1 MAFDPTPEQR
11 QAFAEALYAGRKIAA
26 IKQLRDWSGLG
37 LKESKDIIDH
47 LETELRAAHPER
59 FTAPKKS
66 GGCLVIAILLFP
78 VAVVLWFL
86 WRRFSI
92 SFSISQ

>member
-1 MAFDPTPEQR
+1 MAFNPTPEQR
-11 QAFAEALYAGRKIAA
+11 QVFADALYAGRKIEA
-26 IKQLRDWSGLG
+26 IKQLRKWSGLG
-37 LKESKDIIDH
+37 LKDSKDIIDR

-78 VAVVLWFL
+78 VGVLL
-86 WRRFSI
+86 WLLLRQSSI
-92 SFSISQ
+92 LQ